1 MRKTLR
7 KLSLSNRYFMITLGI
22 FLMVAGFYYFIM
34 PAALVIGGVSGVGV
48 LFSELF
54 AIRVSLVVLV
64 LNVVLLGFGWLF
76 LGFKSFVRS
85 IYGSLMFPLILFLLE
100 EFSPPLDMEPDF
112 LLYTTFGG
120 FLLGIGFGYVIKYGG
135 TSGGTDIPIK
145 ILHKRLKLPLSF
157 SIYLVDGAII
167 LSGVIALYAE
177 RGVTA
182 GLYALL
188 TMVISG
194 RVADFV
200 IIGSNTLKA
209 VHIVT
214 EKPDRIKQL
223 IYEALERGVSLIPMK
238 GGYSMRQKTIVL
250 SVITRD
256 EYHRIRDIIAAVDEE
271 AFVFASPAT
280 EIQGDFTTHWEDD

>member
-7 KLSLSNRYFMITLGI
+7 KLSFSNRYLMITLGI
-22 FLMVAGFYYFIM
+22 ALMVAGFYYFIM

-64 LNVVLLGFGWLF
+64 LNVVLLGLGWLF
-76 LGFKSFVRS
+76 LGFKSFIRS

-100 EFSPPLDMEPDF
+100 EFSPMLDMEPDY

-120 FLLGIGFGYVIKYGG
+120 FLLGLGFGYVIKYGG

-167 LSGVIALYAE
+167 LSGVIAFYAD
-177 RGVTA
+177 RGVTM
-182 GLYALL
+182 GLYAVL
-188 TMVISG
+188 TMVVSG

-200 IIGSNTLKA
+200 VIGSNTLKA

-214 EKPDRIKQL
+214 EKPDRIKEL
-223 IYEALERGVSLIPMK
+223 IYDSLERGVSLMPAK
-238 GGYSMRQKTIVL
+238 GGYSMRDKTIVL

-256 EYHRIRDIIAAVDEE
+256 EYHRIRDIIAEVDEE

>member
-280 EIQGDFTTHWEDD
+280 EIQGDFTTHLEDD